1 MLNQAQ
7 HQAVTAPQKSVLI
20 LAGAGS
26 GKTTV
31 LTKRIAHQI
40 KNNGLDYSQILAV
53 TFTNKAAREMSER
66 LQRELACPVGKMWIG
81 TFHSI
86 GSRLLREH
94 KKESGLKGF
103 YVLDQ
108 SDCLKIISN
117 IIADFDLDEKIV
129 DKSSVGKFIDDCK
142 NKGLR
147 AGKLS
152 KANDLRFNQ
161 YIDLYAAYE
170 KHLKRIGALDFGD
183 LILNAYE
190 LLALNPGLLNYYR
203 TLFKAVH
210 VDEFQDTNTVQYNL
224 IKILTQGQNNLFA
237 VGDDDQ
243 SIYGW
248 RGANIENMLRFK
260 NDFPDC
266 ITIKLEEN
274 YRSTQPIL
282 SAANQLIRNNPER
295 LGKEL
300 FTSAKGGA
308 GIHVEKCFNAKREAD
323 FIVEKIQEIGGE
335 LKDFAILY
343 RNNALSRTIEESLLK
358 AGIDYKIYGGTRF
371 FERAEIKD
379 ALAYLRVLYDTSDD
393 TALQRIINVPPR
405 RIGTKVTDKIW
416 HYAKDN
422 DCSMLE
428 AIIFLL
434 KNNGFKKAEHAAVE
448 SFYRLIEEMSE
459 SWDLELS
466 DSIKLILEKTKLC
479 EYYAKKEEKV
489 ENLQELVSAAALF
502 AYNPDEGMSKTEA
515 FLLYSTLESEHK
527 EDKEPRDE
535 VQVMTLHKSK
545 GLEFKTVFLVG
556 IEENILP
563 SYESVQLQK
572 ENPKL
577 LEEERRLMYVG
588 ITRAKQRLFM
598 SFADNRVQY
607 GNFIANP
614 PSRFLVESVGD
625 FN

>member
-1 MLNQAQ
+1 MLNHAQ
-7 HQAVTAPQKSVLI
+7 YQAVTAPQKSVLI

-147 AGKLS
+147 AGKLT
-152 KANDLRFNQ
+152 KTNDLRLNQ

-190 LLALNPGLLNYYR
+190 LLALNTDLLNYYR

-282 SAANQLIRNNPER
+282 SAANQLIRNNPDR

-300 FTSAKGGA
+300 FTSAKGGV
-308 GIHVEKCFNAKREAD
+308 GIHIEKCFNAKREAD

-343 RNNALSRTIEESLLK
+343 RNNALSRTIEDSLLK

-422 DCSMLE
+422 DCSMFE
-428 AIIFLL
+428 AIVFLL
-434 KNNGFKKAEHAAVE
+434 KNDGFKKAEHAAVE

-489 ENLQELVSAAALF
+489 ENLQELVSAASLF
-502 AYNPDEGMSKTEA
+502 SYNPDEGMSKTEA

-563 SYESVQLQK
+563 SYEAVESQK
-572 ENPKL
+572 QNPRL

-588 ITRAKQRLFM
+588 ITRAKQRLFI

-607 GNFIANP
+607 GNFIANN
-614 PSRFLVESVGD
+614 PSRFLSEIGI
-625 FN
+625 